1 MVNQTRT
8 KKNRLGL
15 ALLLKWFQYEGRF
28 PRRKQE
34 IPSVIV
40 EFIAR
45 QLDISPDTFRAYAWE
60 GRTIERHR
68 ALIRQQLGFREAT
81 GQDNDELV
89 AWLIET
95 ELPHQRKVDSL
106 IEAVYERC
114 RARCLEP
121 PSPGRIERLVRSA
134 IETVN
139 QRFFDATRLDALLN
153 TDRVVDS
160 PTEDA
165 AETTIVRSALY
176 ELKRGPG
183 AVKLDNLLAEIA
195 KLKMINDLELPKDL
209 FAQTSVLAE

>member
-1 MVNQTRT
+1 MKRAWTSEELLRHWTLESGGLEMVNQTRT

-40 EFIAR
+40 EFVAR

-68 ALIRQQLGFREAT
+68 ALIRQQLGFRETT
-81 GQDNDELV
+81 GQDSDELI

-95 ELPHQRKVDSL
+95 ELPHQRKIDSL

-114 RARCLEP
+114 RVICLEP
-121 PSPGRIERLVRSA
+121 PSSGRIERLVRSA

-139 QRFFDATRLDALLN
+139 QRFFDATVKRL
-153 TDRVVDS
+153 S
-160 PTEDA
+160 PT
-165 AETTIVRSALY
+165 TKT
-176 ELKRGPG
+176 
-183 AVKLDNLLAEIA
+183 
-195 KLKMINDLELPKDL
+195 
-209 FAQTSVLAE
+209 